1 MSDNTMAVVSAA
13 AETLEEAHEVAG
25 RLTQAGF
32 ARNSIKVVRRAE
44 DLYEVSLHVREANRA
59 KAEQAIENR
68 SGLSLGS
75 FSAPGLGA
83 ALGIGAAAVGLG
95 LLAALGARP
104 GLSARRERQGYVG
117 PRGLITRRPR
127 QP

>member
-1 MSDNTMAVVSAA
+1 MAGNKMALVSAA

-68 SGLSLGS
+68 SGL
-75 FSAPGLGA
+75 GLGWLSSQSFGV

-95 LLAALGARP
+95 IVAALGARRVAP
-104 GLSARRERQGYVG
+104 LYLRDDSDRNSSAREG
-117 PRGLITRRPR
+117 
-127 QP
+127 